1 MRKLIGLPILAL
13 ILCSCSFKPLTDKF
27 NEVTAP
33 DYVNSSK
40 AEKLQLP
47 PDLSEYETSDT
58 YNVPGAATSYTDF
71 ENQRNKKI
79 EKVELLK
86 EPDDIKLVKSGNFRW
101 LIVNKS
107 PDKIW
112 PHLED
117 FWYEQGFN
125 MKKMNRRL
133 GVMETEWTVP
143 EDIEDELSIGE
154 TMDVWLASLTGSDE
168 KTKFRT
174 RLEKGSQKNTTEIFI
189 SHRKQEGVSSA
200 GIERIKRSKEG
211 TYDPS
216 RVYQIPEYKSDD
228 DPKKPALP
236 GDSQLTETDVE
247 VNAEIMRR
255 LLVFLGLQD
264 LDAEKRIENPQI
276 IVKAKLINNENG
288 NTIELNDPFDRSW
301 RRVSIALDMIGFLT
315 EDRDRSK
322 GLYYVTYTDLDIGDA
337 DKKAK
342 EEEGWLD
349 SIDFWSDDE
358 AEAEKMT
365 EEETGA
371 EDGDIRNK
379 GRRGKKENED
389 EEVLDTD
396 AARTLGK
403 GGANENEGPGYKFD
417 LDCMF
422 SDECDKEPEAES
434 YLIKLNEAEG
444 GTYVSIENPDG
455 TKNNS
460 PTADS
465 ILNILYDYLK

>member
-1 MRKLIGLPILAL
+1 MKKLIGLPILAL
-13 ILCSCSFKPLTDKF
+13 IICSCSFKPLTDKF

-40 AEKLQLP
+40 AEKLQIP
-47 PDLSEYETSDT
+47 PDLSEYETSDS

-71 ENQRNKKI
+71 ENQKNRKI

-86 EPDDIKLVKSGNFRW
+86 EPDGIKLVKSGNFRW

-133 GVMETEWTVP
+133 GVMETEWTAP
-143 EDIEDELSIGE
+143 QNIEEELSFGD
-154 TMDVWLASLTGSDE
+154 TMDVWLKSLTGSDE

-174 RLEKGSQKNTTEIFI
+174 RLEKGSQANSTEIFI
-189 SHRKQEGVSSA
+189 SHRNREGLNS
-200 GIERIKRSKEG
+200 ERLEAIDRATQN
-211 TYDPS
+211 TYVPE
-216 RVYQIPEYKSDD
+216 RVYSIPEYKSDD
-228 DPKKPALP
+228 EPKEATLP
-236 GDSQLTETDVE
+236 GDTELTEVDVE

-255 LLVFLGLQD
+255 LLVFLGMQD
-264 LDAEKRIENPQI
+264 LDAKKIVEKPKVIT
-276 IVKAKLINNENG
+276 KAEMVNDDDGSSIKLKE
-288 NTIELNDPFDRSW
+288 PFDRSW

-322 GLYYVTYTDLDIGDA
+322 GLYYVTYTDLDIGEA

-358 AEAEKMT
+358 AEEMA

-371 EDGDIRNK
+371 KDGDIRK
-379 GRRGKKENED
+379 KRQRGKQKED
-389 EEVLDTD
+389 EGVLDVD
-396 AARTLGK
+396 AARAINK
-403 GGANENEGPGYKFD
+403 GGANENEAPGYKFD
-417 LDCMF
+417 LDCLF
-422 SDECDKEPEAES
+422 SDECDKEPEAKS
-434 YLIKLNEAEG
+434 YLIKLNGVDDE
-444 GTYVSIENPDG
+444 TFVLIENPDG

>member
-13 ILCSCSFKPLTDKF
+13 IICSCSFKPLTDKF

-40 AEKLQLP
+40 AEKLQVP
-47 PDLSEYETSDT
+47 PDLSEYETSNS

-71 ENQRNKKI
+71 ENQRNRKI

-86 EPDDIKLVKSGNFRW
+86 EPDGIKLVKSGNFRW

-133 GVMETEWTVP
+133 GVMETEWTAP
-143 EDIEDELSIGE
+143 QNIEEELSFGD
-154 TMDVWLASLTGSDE
+154 TMDVWLKSLTGSDE

-174 RLEKGSQKNTTEIFI
+174 RLEKGSQANSTEIFI
-189 SHRKQEGVSSA
+189 SHRNREGLNS
-200 GIERIKRSKEG
+200 ERLEAIDRATQN
-211 TYDPS
+211 TYVPE
-216 RVYQIPEYKSDD
+216 RVYSIPEYKSDD
-228 DPKKPALP
+228 EPKEATLP
-236 GDSQLTETDVE
+236 GDTELTEVDVE

-255 LLVFLGLQD
+255 LLVFLGMQD
-264 LDAEKRIENPQI
+264 LDAKKIVEKPKVIT
-276 IVKAKLINNENG
+276 KAEMVNDDDGSSIKLKE
-288 NTIELNDPFDRSW
+288 PFDRSW

-322 GLYYVTYTDLDIGDA
+322 GLYYVTYTDLDIGEA

-358 AEAEKMT
+358 AEEMA

-371 EDGDIRNK
+371 KDGDIRK
-379 GRRGKKENED
+379 KRQRGKQKED
-389 EEVLDTD
+389 EGVLDVD
-396 AARTLGK
+396 AARAINK
-403 GGANENEGPGYKFD
+403 GGANENEGAAYKFD
-417 LDCMF
+417 LDCLF
-422 SDECDKEPEAES
+422 SDECDKEPEAKS
-434 YLIKLNEAEG
+434 YLIKLNEVDDE
-444 GTYVSIENPDG
+444 TFVLIENPDG

>member
-1 MRKLIGLPILAL
+1 MRRLIGLPILAL
-13 ILCSCSFKPLTDKF
+13 ILCSCTFKPLTDKF

-71 ENQRNKKI
+71 ENQRNRKI
-79 EKVELLK
+79 EKVDLLK
-86 EPDDIKLVKSGNFRW
+86 EPEGVKLVKSGNFRW

-133 GVMETEWTVP
+133 GVMETEWTAP
-143 EDIEDELSIGE
+143 ENIEEELSIGE

-174 RLEKGSQKNTTEIFI
+174 RLEKGFQENSTEIFI
-189 SHRKQEGVSSA
+189 SHRKREGVSSA
-200 GIERIKRSKEG
+200 GIERIKRARQG
-211 TYDPS
+211 TYDPTT
-216 RVYQIPEYKSDD
+216 VYTIPEYISDD
-228 DPKKPALP
+228 DSKEPTLP
-236 GDSQLTETDVE
+236 GDSELTEVDVE

-255 LLVFLGLQD
+255 LLVFLGMQD
-264 LDAEKRIENPQI
+264 LDAKKTIEKPQV
-276 IVKAKLINNENG
+276 IVKAKLINNNG
-288 NTIELNDPFDRSW
+288 RSIELYEPFDRSW

-322 GLYYVTYTDLDIGDA
+322 GLYYVTYTDLDIGEA

-342 EEEGWLD
+342 EEDGWLD

-358 AEAEKMT
+358 AQAEEMA

-371 EDGDIRNK
+371 RDGDIRNK
-379 GRRGKKENED
+379 GRRGKKEKES
-389 EEVLDTD
+389 EEELDVD
-396 AARTLGK
+396 SARALNK
-403 GGANENEGPGYKFD
+403 GGVNKNEGPGYKFD
-417 LDCMF
+417 LECMF
-422 SDECDKEPEAES
+422 SDECDEEPEAKS
-434 YLIKLNEAEG
+434 YLIKVSELDG

-460 PTADS
+460 STADS

>member
-1 MRKLIGLPILAL
+1 M
-13 ILCSCSFKPLTDKF
+13 
-27 NEVTAP
+27 
-33 DYVNSSK
+33 
-40 AEKLQLP
+40 
-47 PDLSEYETSDT
+47 
-58 YNVPGAATSYTDF
+58 
-71 ENQRNKKI
+71 
-79 EKVELLK
+79 
-86 EPDDIKLVKSGNFRW
+86 
-101 LIVNKS
+101 
-107 PDKIW
+107 

-117 FWYEQGFN
+117 FLYEQGFN

-189 SHRKQEGVSSA
+189 YHRKQEGVSSA

-228 DPKKPALP
+228 DQKKQALP

-255 LLVFLGLQD
+255 LLIFLGLQD

-288 NTIELNDPFDRSW
+288 NTIELNDPFDRSL

-322 GLYYVTYTDLDIGDA
+322 GIYYVT
-337 DKKAK
+337 
-342 EEEGWLD
+342 
-349 SIDFWSDDE
+349 
-358 AEAEKMT
+358 
-365 EEETGA
+365 
-371 EDGDIRNK
+371 
-379 GRRGKKENED
+379 
-389 EEVLDTD
+389 
-396 AARTLGK
+396 
-403 GGANENEGPGYKFD
+403 
-417 LDCMF
+417 
-422 SDECDKEPEAES
+422 
-434 YLIKLNEAEG
+434 
-444 GTYVSIENPDG
+444 
-455 TKNNS
+455 
-460 PTADS
+460 
-465 ILNILYDYLK
+465 